1 MVGEIKRTKNQ
12 QILKKLTKVNGAC
25 KDMFVCANRWR
36 SVGGGLQIA
45 LPTKQFGQKKRQI
58 FPQKLSIKHFG
69 FFLHLKILSGDDSSL
84 VRYVGNQMAFQIV
97 RRRKN

>member
-45 LPTKQFGQKKRQI
+45 LPTKQFGQKKTENFSPKTVNQTI
-58 FPQKLSIKHFG
+58 LA
-69 FFLHLKILSGDDSSL
+69 FFCTSQNPEW
-84 VRYVGNQMAFQIV
+84 R
-97 RRRKN
+97 